1 MKASSIH
8 KAQGISVGP
17 TESIKRCV
25 VGVSAG
31 GKSMTPGLDLVGFS
45 RATEQGALALWND
58 LKFSKKDLLA
68 IGRGKGYDSKREFE
82 AKLRVLQVE
91 AVPPMVET
99 IAALSEEKTFEGGY
113 QFLIRWFRKFT
124 STTTLPFSSDP
135 MQACGKF
142 LMTPTPLP
150 SYPIHQSCDKFTTP
164 VSSKNKNKTTASTD
178 SDILDVYEKTVRNN
192 MLPFQGS
199 TFSSVCDIPFGTV
212 INVPA
217 DGNCGYH
224 VLRLGLNDLGILPR
238 NFRSISRMRKSI
250 RDFSITTMETLQA
263 LLPAMVNS
271 DFENFLQKV
280 YDEKFGNFDRVVPHF
295 YWMTM
300 DYLPFVILLQ
310 FNLKYVVIFADVASD
325 PRTYIYERKE
335 GPLELKFWN
344 EKGFHFP
351 GEAHHNANSIFM
363 IWENESHFKYIKIYR

>member
-1 MKASSIH
+1 
-8 KAQGISVGP
+8 
-17 TESIKRCV
+17 
-25 VGVSAG
+25 
-31 GKSMTPGLDLVGFS
+31 
-45 RATEQGALALWND
+45 
-58 LKFSKKDLLA
+58 
-68 IGRGKGYDSKREFE
+68 
-82 AKLRVLQVE
+82 
-91 AVPPMVET
+91 
-99 IAALSEEKTFEGGY
+99 
-113 QFLIRWFRKFT
+113 
-124 STTTLPFSSDP
+124 
-135 MQACGKF
+135 
-142 LMTPTPLP
+142 
-150 SYPIHQSCDKFTTP
+150 
-164 VSSKNKNKTTASTD
+164 
-178 SDILDVYEKTVRNN
+178 
-192 MLPFQGS
+192 
-199 TFSSVCDIPFGTV
+199 
-212 INVPA
+212 
-217 DGNCGYH
+217 
-224 VLRLGLNDLGILPR
+224 
-238 NFRSISRMRKSI
+238 MRKSI